1 MINNPIFKNFSTKT
15 YDIILILLIALSY
28 VGIFAATDIYVPAF
42 PKMIS
47 YFGVQENQIQLI
59 LGVNF
64 AGLCVTGL
72 LIGPLSDSFGRRKI
86 MVYGLLLFLIGSGG
100 CLIATSFESML
111 IWRFIQG
118 LAASIPMVIGGALL
132 ADRYTKERT
141 GQLIG
146 MLNSVI
152 SASMAG
158 APILGAWIT
167 QAFDWRLNF
176 MIVFLVALAI
186 FLMAYLTLE
195 ETLSTV
201 KRKKFRWVSFIHDHL
216 KIFKSLKFVCYTVIV
231 NFPFIA
237 IVIYVANLSVIMINH
252 LGFNLEQFS
261 YYQATTMGTFIIFS
275 LLSVKMIQ
283 KQGFD
288 KTKNLGLGLTFLGA
302 FALFAISCYD
312 KTNINIICLSMASIA
327 AGGALMAGPYG
338 MKTLSLFPDMKGT
351 SMGVM
356 MSFRQFLAS
365 GLIMLTEIFFD
376 GTIVP
381 IAIIIFVYAL
391 ITLLCWYL
399 VREEEN

>member
-1 MINNPIFKNFSTKT
+1 MVASPVFKNFSTKT
-15 YDIILILLIALSY
+15 YDIILILLIALIY
-28 VGIFAATDIYVPAF
+28 AATLAATDIYVPAF
-42 PKMIS
+42 PNMIT
-47 YFGVQENQIQLI
+47 YFGVHENQIQLI
-59 LGVNF
+59 LSINF
-64 AGLCVTGL
+64 AGLCVTSL

-86 MVYGLLLFLIGSGG
+86 MVYSLLLFLISSGG
-100 CLIATSFESML
+100 CVIATSYKSML

-118 LAASIPMVIGGALL
+118 LSAAAPMIVGGAII
-132 ADRYTKERT
+132 ADRYTEQRA

-167 QAFDWRLNF
+167 QVFNWRLNF
-176 MIVFLVALAI
+176 VIVFLVALAI

-195 ETLSTV
+195 ETLPDV
-201 KRKKFRWVSFIHDHL
+201 KRKKFRWVSFVHDHL
-216 KIFKSLKFVCYTVIV
+216 KIFKNLRFVCYTIIV

-252 LGFNLEQFS
+252 LGFDLEQFS
-261 YYQATTMGTFIIFS
+261 YYQASTMGVFIIFS

-283 KQGFD
+283 AYGLD
-288 KTKNLGLGLTFLGA
+288 KTKDLGMWLTILGGFGLFL
-302 FALFAISCYD
+302 ISCYD

-338 MKTLSLFPDMKGT
+338 MKTLALFPDMKGT
-351 SMGVM
+351 SMGVLTA
-356 MSFRQFLAS
+356 FRQFSAA
-365 GLIMLTEIFFD
+365 GLIILTEIFFD

-399 VREEEN
+399 VRAQEY